1 VTTDAKIRGRLLKVV
16 YDLRHSNSGWVPL
29 SDMNMAGAEPVTP
42 QMIDTICQHLADA
55 GLIEWKPLRGTEG
68 IAAGMA
74 RIKGPG
80 VDVIEGKGPST
91 INLTLPGQE
100 SAPKNAGMKAMAGE
114 IARPPAFTGVAAKG
128 EAGTFAPDT
137 QSWEVAAQ
145 IAARQRGLSAAVRST
160 TDIVEPL
167 PPLPVGTPVVA
178 SPGAII
184 EVPHATVGAAVLQN
198 KVQIVNTAT
207 SLSLLIDDKVA
218 ALKAELPNSVEG
230 QTARA
235 QSIADFE
242 DLKVKLEALRN
253 AAIEFAAGKAHEEAI
268 VNASSSFADGV
279 AAWWAKCHVQICE
292 KAYDMWL
299 FGLGISICSLAGSD
313 GQLAVVVSSALV
325 GGKPVAGA
333 IKALLQKK

>member
-1 VTTDAKIRGRLLKVV
+1 VPTDAEIRGRLLKVV

-29 SDMNMAGAEPVTP
+29 SDMNMAGAEPVTS

-68 IAAGMA
+68 LAAGMA

-80 VDVIEGKGPST
+80 VDVIEGKGPSS
-91 INLTLPGQE
+91 INLTLPNQE
-100 SAPKNAGMKAMAGE
+100 SAAKNAGMKAMAGE
-114 IARPPAFTGVAAKG
+114 IARPHAFTGVAAKG
-128 EAGTFAPDT
+128 EVGTLAADT

-167 PPLPVGTPVVA
+167 PPLPVETPVAA

-184 EVPHATVGAAVLQN
+184 EVPHAIAGAVLQN
-198 KVQIVNTAT
+198 KVQIVSTAA

-218 ALKAELPNSVEG
+218 ALKAELPNSVEA
-230 QTARA
+230 QTVRA
-235 QSIADFE
+235 QSIADLE
-242 DLKVKLEALRN
+242 DLKVRLEALRN

-299 FGLGISICSLAGSD
+299 FGLGVSICSLAGSD
-313 GQLAVVVSSALV
+313 GQLAVVVSGALV

-333 IKALLQKK
+333 IKALLQRK